1 MAAFQREIAL
11 KQGYVQVYTGE
22 GKGKT
27 TAALGLCV
35 RALGAG
41 FSVYIGQFIKG
52 MKYSEILT
60 LEKLSALFGEE
71 RLTVEQY
78 GRGCFI
84 KRAPEPEDIAAAGL
98 GLQKAMKAM
107 VSARYNLVILDEIN
121 VASRYGLISE
131 DEIAALLDAR
141 PASVELV
148 LTGRY
153 APAFLI
159 ARADLA
165 TEMKEIRHYYAKG
178 VEARKGIER

>member
-1 MAAFQREIAL
+1 M
-11 KQGYVQVYTGE
+11 KQGYVQVYTGD

-27 TAALGLCV
+27 TAALGLCL

-41 FSVYIGQFIKG
+41 LSVYIGQFIKG
-52 MKYSEILT
+52 MKYSEILS
-60 LEKLSALFGEE
+60 LEKLSALFGGE

-98 GLQKAMKAM
+98 GLQKAMTAM
-107 VSARYNLVILDEIN
+107 LSGRYDLVILDEIN
-121 VASRYGLISE
+121 VASRYSLIS
-131 DEIAALLDAR
+131 DEGIAALLDAR

-148 LTGRY
+148 MTGRY
-153 APAFLI
+153 APASLI
-159 ARADLA
+159 ARADLV

-178 VEARKGIER
+178 VEARRGIER